1 MNYVQDYTY
10 KYRTTYA
17 TIKDGV
23 LIVTHAGNM
32 GSTKKNVEKNLE
44 KMLNMNPYNT
54 FKILVEEGSPDYLY
68 NVVFSLNS

>member
-10 KYRTTYA
+10 RYGVTYA

-23 LIVTHAGNM
+23 MIVTHTGNM
-32 GSTKKNVEKNLE
+32 GSTKKNVENNLE